1 MRHKQGRTARAH
13 RVLEAVAAPTDER
26 RHVSVSIGS
35 AIEAINDD
43 QSWRIAV
50 TIISTGQS
58 ANRLYYGA
66 DVLRRSVRLWEGAN
80 AFLDHPNA
88 IDMTRSGGR
97 SVRDLIGNY
106 SDARFDGNGIVA
118 TLNILEGTH
127 PGDTARDLIRTVL
140 EARANNNPEPNVGI
154 SADMIVRKTPGRD
167 GAFTVEEIMSVNSAD
182 IVVNPSAGGSFD
194 RALEADDV
202 ATLDPPQTDTPPA
215 DQQADPAGGT
225 PVQQAAPPAL
235 FPGAPSTDPTD
246 AIDPLRSALAGEVL
260 ASRLARC
267 RLPQDGQDIIR
278 RQFHGR
284 AFHPNDLDQS
294 IEQMTRLLAA
304 QVEPYVIKGAGA
316 TPGQVNVG
324 RSTTERVH
332 LAMERLFG
340 LPIPD
345 DATNIPRFRGLK
357 DAYLQI
363 TGDFDFVGRENPNHY
378 IVREANEVTTT
389 VIADALSNV
398 MNKMLVMDYQGQ
410 PKWWESIANTAN
422 IPDVKEQSRVAMND
436 FGSLSTVAEY
446 GAYTNLA
453 WGDRAETYTPTKKG
467 NTVAVTL
474 EAIIN
479 DDLSSVSKIPRKL
492 AIAAAVTINEHIA
505 ALFTAGSGLGPSL
518 SDGATVFKASRNNTG
533 TAALSSAA
541 LQAATIAMQKQT
553 NSAGKRIG
561 IRPAFLLVPP
571 DLSFMAQVIL
581 QSSLQPGTQNNDTNV
596 LQGIMTP
603 IIVPN
608 WTNEKNWY
616 VTAAP
621 DVIESI
627 EVGFLNG
634 RMEPELLLQDQQANG
649 QVFTHDAITWK
660 IRWFYGYSWLDY
672 RGAYGS
678 VVA

>member
-1 MRHKQGRTARAH
+1 MHHKQGQTARAH
-13 RVLEAVAAPTDER
+13 RVLEAVAAPPDER
-26 RHVSVSIGS
+26 RRVGVSIGS

-43 QSWRIAV
+43 QSRRIAV
-50 TIISTGQS
+50 TIISTGHS
-58 ANRLYYGA
+58 TNRLYYGA
-66 DVLRRSVRLWEGAN
+66 DVLRRSIRLWEGAN

-118 TLNILEGTH
+118 TLHILEGTQ
-127 PGDTARDLIRTVL
+127 PGDTARDLISTVL
-140 EARANNNPEPNVGI
+140 EARANNNPEPKVGI

-167 GAFTVEEIMSVNSAD
+167 GAFTVEEIMRVNSAD

-202 ATLDPPQTDTPPA
+202 ATLDPPRTDTPPA
-215 DQQADPAGGT
+215 DPAPAGGT
-225 PVQQAAPPAL
+225 PVQQADPPASR
-235 FPGAPSTDPTD
+235 PAAPSTDPTD
-246 AIDPLRSALAGEVL
+246 TIDPLRTALAGEVL

-294 IEQMTRLLAA
+294 IEQMTKLLAA

-316 TPGQVNVG
+316 TPAQVSVG
-324 RSTTERVH
+324 RGTTERVH
-332 LAMERLFG
+332 LAMDRLFG

-357 DAYLQI
+357 DAYLQL
-363 TGDFDFVGRENPNHY
+363 TGDFDFIGRENPNHY

-410 PKWWESIANTAN
+410 PKWWQSIVNTAN
-422 IPDVKEQSRVAMND
+422 IRDVKEQTRVAMND

-446 GAYTNLA
+446 GPYTNLA
-453 WGDRAETYTPTKKG
+453 WGDRAEKYTPTKKG

-492 AIAAAVTINEHIA
+492 AIAAAVTINEHLA
-505 ALFTAGSGLGPSL
+505 GLFTTGGGLGPNL
-518 SDGATVFKASRNNTG
+518 ADGYTVFKASRNNTG

-553 NSAGKRIG
+553 NTAGKRIG
-561 IRPAFLLVPP
+561 IRPSFLLVPP

-581 QSSLQPGTQNNDTNV
+581 QSSLQPGTQNNDVNV

-603 IIVPN
+603 ITVPN
-608 WTNEKNWY
+608 WTDVNNWY
-616 VTAAP
+616 VTASP
-621 DVIESI
+621 LVIESI

-634 RMEPELLLQDQQANG
+634 REEPELLVQDQQANG
-649 QVFTHDAITWK
+649 QVFTNDAITWK